1 MNITKKTMNT
11 ILIIIGV
18 VLVVWLLYTWL
29 PVGNIEEPKYTLISQ
44 ENGYEIRVYG
54 DYILAETTISGAENR
69 DEASRKGFSIIAGY
83 IFGDNIKKD
92 KISMTVPVN
101 TEESTSEKIPMTVP
115 VNTEKIEMTM
125 PVNTEKIEMTMPV
138 NTEEEA
144 DSGAYNVSFVMPS
157 KYTLETL
164 PEPND
169 KRVKLREVLAHKVA
183 VRRFSW
189 TTSESAFTKNE
200 AELLKAL
207 SRDGVETVGAVN
219 VARYN
224 TPFTIPFMIRNEV
237 HIEVK

>member
-44 ENGYEIRVYG
+44 ENGYEIREYG

-101 TEESTSEKIPMTVP
+101 TEESTSEKIAMTA
-115 VNTEKIEMTM
+115 

-224 TPFTIPFMIRNEV
+224 TPFTIPFMLRNEV

>member
-44 ENGYEIRVYG
+44 ENGYEIREYG

-101 TEESTSEKIPMTVP
+101 TEESTSEKIAMTA
-115 VNTEKIEMTM
+115 

-200 AELLKAL
+200 AELLKTL

-224 TPFTIPFMIRNEV
+224 TPFTIPFMLRNEV

>member
-1 MNITKKTMNT
+1 MNINKKTMNT
-11 ILIIIGV
+11 ILIIVGI

-29 PVGNIEEPKYTLISQ
+29 PVDNIEEPKYTLISQ
-44 ENGYEIRVYG
+44 ADGYEIREYAY
-54 DYILAETTISGAENR
+54 YILAETTIIGAENR

-101 TEESTSEKIPMTVP
+101 TEESTSEKIAMTA
-115 VNTEKIEMTM
+115 

-144 DSGAYNVSFVMPS
+144 DSGAYNISFVMPS

-224 TPFTIPFMIRNEV
+224 TPFTIPFMLRNEV

>member
-11 ILIIIGV
+11 ILIMIGV

-44 ENGYEIRVYG
+44 ENGYEIREYG

-169 KRVKLREVLAHKVA
+169 KRVKLREVPAHKVA

-224 TPFTIPFMIRNEV
+224 TPFTIPFMLRNEV

>member
-1 MNITKKTMNT
+1 MKVNKKTMNT

-44 ENGYEIRVYG
+44 KNGYEIREYG

-92 KISMTVPVN
+92 KISMTAPVN
-101 TEESTSEKIPMTVP
+101 TEESTSEKIAMTVP
-115 VNTEKIEMTM
+115 VNTEKID
-125 PVNTEKIEMTMPV
+125 MTMPV

-169 KRVKLREVLAHKVA
+169 KRVKLREVPAHKVA
-183 VRRFSW
+183 VRRFGW

-224 TPFTIPFMIRNEV
+224 TPFTIPFMLRNEV

>member
-1 MNITKKTMNT
+1 MDVKENNFMNINKKTMST
-11 ILIIIGV
+11 ILIIVGI

-29 PVGNIEEPKYTLISQ
+29 PVDNIEEPKYTLIS
-44 ENGYEIRVYG
+44 EASGYEIREYAY
-54 DYILAETTISGAENR
+54 YILAETTISGAENR
-69 DEASRKGFSIIAGY
+69 DEASRKGFSIIASY

-101 TEESTSEKIPMTVP
+101 TEESTSEKIAMTA
-115 VNTEKIEMTM
+115 

-169 KRVKLREVLAHKVA
+169 KRVKLREVPAHKVA

-200 AELLKAL
+200 VELLKAL
-207 SRDGVETVGAVN
+207 SRDRVETVGAVN

-224 TPFTIPFMIRNEV
+224 TPFTIPFMLRNEV

>member
-44 ENGYEIRVYG
+44 ENGYEIREYG

-101 TEESTSEKIPMTVP
+101 TEESTSEKIAMTA
-115 VNTEKIEMTM
+115 

-157 KYTLETL
+157 KYALETL

-224 TPFTIPFMIRNEV
+224 TPFTIPFMLRNEV
-237 HIEVK
+237 HLEVK

>member
-11 ILIIIGV
+11 ILIIVGV

-44 ENGYEIRVYG
+44 ENGYEIREYE
-54 DYILAETTISGAENR
+54 DYILAETTINGAENR

-101 TEESTSEKIPMTVP
+101 TEKID
-115 VNTEKIEMTM
+115 
-125 PVNTEKIEMTMPV
+125 MTMPV

-169 KRVKLREVLAHKVA
+169 KRVKLREVPAHKVA

-207 SRDGVETVGAVN
+207 SRDGVDTVGAVN

-224 TPFTIPFMIRNEV
+224 TPFTIPFMLRNEV
-237 HIEVK
+237 HIEVKLK

>member
-1 MNITKKTMNT
+1 MNINKKTMNT
-11 ILIIIGV
+11 ILIIVGI

-44 ENGYEIRVYG
+44 SDGYEIREYAY
-54 DYILAETTISGAENR
+54 YILAETTISGAENR

-101 TEESTSEKIPMTVP
+101 TEESTSEKIAMTAP
-115 VNTEKIEMTM
+115 VNTEKIA
-125 PVNTEKIEMTMPV
+125 MTMPV

-169 KRVKLREVLAHKVA
+169 KRVKLREVPAHKVA

-189 TTSESAFTKNE
+189 TTRESAFKKHE
-200 AELLKAL
+200 EELLKAL

-224 TPFTIPFMIRNEV
+224 TPFTIPFMLRNEV